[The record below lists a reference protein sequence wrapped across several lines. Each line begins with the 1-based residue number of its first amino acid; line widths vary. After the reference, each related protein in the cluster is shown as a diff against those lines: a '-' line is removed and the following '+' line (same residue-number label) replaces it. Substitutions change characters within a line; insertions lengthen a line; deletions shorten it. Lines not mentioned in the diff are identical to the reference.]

1 MRTAP
6 FNARSI
12 ALAFTVATNA
22 VLCAQT
28 SAPARAFDAVSIK
41 RNTSGDT
48 RIRFETPPGRLN
60 GVNVPLRFAIQQA
73 YRLPQSR
80 VLGGPAWLDSD
91 RFDIAATASGDAIT
105 SDEIRQMLRT
115 ALADRFGVAVH
126 NEMKQMPIYSLVLA
140 KSDGTLGPNL
150 RRSSMDCAGRRSQ
163 VVSGQVQCGVLVSQA
178 PTSASLRGGGASF
191 AEFVRLFSD
200 FLERPLIDNT
210 GLTGTFDLE
219 LQFTATRSALPGAA
233 APGGLATTSPLA
245 TAPSTDDVPP
255 VFTAVQEQLGL
266 KLNATTGT
274 AEVLIIDRAMPPTEN

>member
-1 MRTAP
+1 MRTSP
-6 FNARSI
+6 LNATSI
-12 ALAFTVATNA
+12 ALAFTVSTSVA
-22 VLCAQT
+22 LGAQT
-28 SAPARAFDAVSIK
+28 SAPARSFDVVSIK

-48 RIRFETPPGRLN
+48 RIRFEMPPGRLN
-60 GVNVPLRFAIQQA
+60 AVNVTLRFAIQQA
-73 YRLPQSR
+73 YRLPRSR

-105 SDEIRQMLRT
+105 SDVIRQMLRS
-115 ALADRFGVAVH
+115 ALADRFGVALH

-140 KSDGTLGPNL
+140 RSDGTLGPNL

-163 VVSGQVQCGVLVSQA
+163 VVGGQVQCGVLVSQA
-178 PTSASLRGGGASF
+178 PTSASLRGGAAPL

-233 APGGLATTSPLA
+233 APGGLAT
-245 TAPSTDDVPP
+245 APSTDDIPP

-266 KLNATTGT
+266 KLNATSGT
-274 AEVLIIDRAMPPTEN
+274 ADVLIIDRATPPTEN